1 MPARRAAIKRQA
13 EDAMRPVLQPGER
26 ILAGAA
32 VACGTSWWQGAWIGA
47 VALALIAEGLV
58 GFFGPQPSLLRGTLL
73 AGVAAGFPVLAGYL
87 ACRPMYVAVSEQ
99 RLIGWRLS
107 RLGRTPGRLAF
118 TAPMADIRI
127 TDHRRG
133 RSGSSV
139 RCEIRGRRRTRL
151 NVHRS
156 WYPDFAELATTL
168 RHSGALTE
176 WDLPRCH
183 SVANS

>member
-26 ILAGAA
+26 VLAGAA

-47 VALALIAEGLV
+47 VGLALVAEGLA
-58 GFFGPQPSLLRGTLL
+58 GLFGPQPTLL
-73 AGVAAGFPVLAGYL
+73 SGSLPAAVGVGFPLLAAGLAY
-87 ACRPMYVAVSEQ
+87 RPMYVAVSEQ

-118 TAPMADIRI
+118 AAPMADIRI

-133 RSGSSV
+133 RSGVSV

-156 WYPDFAELATTL
+156 WYPDFAEVTTTL

-176 WDLPRCH
+176 WDLPRYP
-183 SVANS
+183 SAANS